1 MADEPEEVYMGL
13 GRKTKTSKYED
24 ALEELEQSQF
34 KRVQMTKKELR
45 AIKSK
50 REEEMQ
56 DRLENL
62 DDDFA
67 AVENILRHSGKQDI
81 EEGGNRKA
89 SASKFAKSLKQY
101 QKPGAQKGGDRP
113 RDKKNQEKTGKSF
126 DKQKQG
132 YAGRKRR

>member
-1 MADEPEEVYMGL
+1 MGL

-34 KRVQMTKKELR
+34 KRIQMTKKELR
-45 AIKSK
+45 AIKNK
-50 REEEMQ
+50 REEEIQ

-67 AVENILRHSGKQDI
+67 AVENILRHSGKKDQNI
-81 EEGGNRKA
+81 EEGGSRKA

-101 QKPGAQKGGDRP
+101 SKGKPTDSR
-113 RDKKNQEKTGKSF
+113 
-126 DKQKQG
+126 
-132 YAGRKRR
+132 